1 MLTIRP
7 YHAVLLVAILL
18 AAALPAVG
26 QSKEA
31 TKQQVESQLKQMS
44 PEEIDRRLKEAGLS
58 YDEASRMAKDLGI
71 SLEDYLSLRA
81 SEEGGTTESPAVPVY
96 DPRLGFQT
104 SATRKSSRPDSLR
117 AALRTGTGPKRLKV
131 PGFHGRRGVD
141 SLLQPFG
148 YDLFQLPEA
157 AFEPSV
163 NVATPPSYSLGAG
176 DELQITVWGETH
188 LSLKLAVN
196 RDGNVVVPDVGPVQA
211 IGLTVQEFR
220 DRLVKRMT
228 RVYSGL
234 RNGESGARSFL
245 DVTLGRLKT
254 IQVFVLGE
262 VNRPGGYPLT
272 SMSTA
277 MQALFVAGGPT
288 PDGSLRNLQVVRK
301 GSDPLNADLYGF
313 MLEGSSRRDVLLQ
326 DGDVVFVRPA
336 LRRVAVMGE
345 VIRPAIYELRP
356 EETLGDAI
364 RMAGGLRFTAYVGRV
379 HIERVVPFDK
389 RGMYDKDLLDLD
401 IWARS
406 QEELVSSRTT
416 LESGDVVTVFGVSSR
431 VQNRVYVTGN
441 VRKPGPFELRPG
453 MRIRDL
459 VIAADSLE
467 RSTFAERGTLY
478 RMLPNLRYEVM
489 GFNVAQA
496 LLGDE
501 EQNVELRNEDSVVI
515 YPERNFVRDH
525 FVTITGAVRRPG
537 KYLRDENM
545 TAADLV
551 LMAGGLVDGAS
562 TNGWEISRMDT
573 TGESTYAKVLREDLG
588 SNYWSTRGE
597 NRLRLVDYDVVRIP
611 MDPRFAAQKLVHIDG
626 YVMFPGAYALR
637 YDGEKIADLFAR
649 AGGVKRGGYLE
660 GSRLIR
666 RFNNAGLVPI
676 DFRTAL
682 NDLSSRDNV
691 VLYEGDSIHVAQ
703 AEDVV
708 YVSGE
713 VYVPSPVLYKERASL
728 SYYIEQAGDYK
739 EEAESGKTV
748 VFMPGGK
755 KWEGGEIL
763 PGSSIFVPRKI
774 DKPDNTLPVIANLV
788 TILASLAA
796 ITVAVIQVTK

>member
-7 YHAVLLVAILL
+7 YHAVLVVAILL

-81 SEEGGTTESPAVPVY
+81 SEEGGTTESSAVPVY

-104 SATRKSSRPDSLR
+104 SATRRSSRPDSLR

-131 PGFHGRRGVD
+131 LGFHGRRGVD

-245 DVTLGRLKT
+245 DVTLGKLKT

-389 RGMYDKDLLDLD
+389 RGLYDKDVLDLD

-406 QEELVSSRTT
+406 QAELISSGTT
-416 LESGDVVTVFGVSSR
+416 LESGDVVTVFGVSNR

-573 TGESTYAKVLREDLG
+573 TGESTYAKVLREDVG
-588 SNYWSTRGE
+588 SSYWSTRGE

-611 MDPRFAAQKLVHIDG
+611 MDPRFAAQKLVHIAG

-682 NDLSSRDNV
+682 NDLTSRDNV

-728 SYYIEQAGDYK
+728 RYYIEQAGDYK